1 MPKIVFPAALAPS
14 TAGPV
19 VAVSNDYDGWD
30 HYPSEWIM
38 KFQMHTT
45 KFHDEQDFFPSQFD
59 AQPKLNIAC
68 EIDKIYL
75 LT

>member
-30 HYPSEWIM
+30 HYPSE
-38 KFQMHTT
+38 
-45 KFHDEQDFFPSQFD
+45 
-59 AQPKLNIAC
+59 C
-68 EIDKIYL
+68 EVSNAYDKNS
-75 LT
+75 